1 MKTPPADAQ
10 TGLAFL
16 AMCIVGVL
24 AGLFVFFKIP
34 ADNKELL
41 TFALGALAGAL
52 TVGGVNKAQT
62 NQSPASPPVAP
73 QDPQP

>member
-1 MKTPPADAQ
+1 MKTPSADAQ
-10 TGLAFL
+10 TGLAFF

-52 TVGGVNKAQT
+52 TVGGVNKA
-62 NQSPASPPVAP
+62 NQPSAPPPVAP
-73 QDPQP
+73 TLPQQ